1 MRVPNLVSKTL
12 SMISTTQQDK
22 SKGAKMRELTY
33 REALR
38 EALREE
44 MRGDPSVFLMGEEI
58 AEYGGSFKV
67 TLGLVDEF
75 GHDRVR
81 NTPLAEASIAGAAL
95 GAALVGMRPVAEI
108 MYIDFSFIAADLIIN
123 QIAKLR
129 YMTGGMVKVP
139 LVIRT
144 QGGGGAAA
152 AAHHSQ
158 SLEVIY
164 AHIPGLIV
172 VMPSNAYDAK
182 GLLKS
187 SIREDNPVIFIEHK
201 KLYGEAC
208 AVPEEEYLVPLGKAE
223 VKRQGDDITVV
234 TYSRCVN
241 LTLMVAE
248 KLKGDGIELEIIDLR
263 TLKPLDEDV
272 ILSSVKKTGK
282 VMIVYEAYRT
292 GGFGA
297 EIAALVAEKAFDY
310 LDAPIKRVAALDSP
324 VPFNPRLEDYIL
336 PNEKDIEAAALELM
350 GK

>member
-1 MRVPNLVSKTL
+1 
-12 SMISTTQQDK
+12 
-22 SKGAKMRELTY
+22 MRELTF
-33 REALR
+33 REAVR

-44 MRGDPSVFLMGEEI
+44 MKRDPSVFLMGEEI
-58 AEYGGSFKV
+58 AEYGGSYKV
-67 TLGLVDEF
+67 TQGLLDEF
-75 GHDRVR
+75 GHERIR

-108 MYIDFSFIAADLIIN
+108 MYIDFSFIAADQIIN

-144 QGGGGAAA
+144 QGGGGVAAGP
-152 AAHHSQ
+152 HHSQ
-158 SLEVIY
+158 SLEAIY
-164 AHIPGLIV
+164 AHIPGLLV

-208 AVPEEEYLVPLGKAE
+208 EVPEEEYLVPLGKGE
-223 VKRQGDDITVV
+223 VKRQGKDITVV
-234 TYSRCVN
+234 AYSRSAIRA
-241 LTLMVAE
+241 LTVAE
-248 KLKGDGIELEIIDLR
+248 ELEKDGIELEVVDPR

-272 ILSSVKKTGK
+272 ILSSVQKTGK
-282 VMIVYEAYRT
+282 VMIVYEACRT

-297 EIAALVAEKAFDY
+297 EIAAVIGEKAFDY

-324 VPFNPRLEDYIL
+324 IPFNPKMEDYIL
-336 PNEKDIEAAALELM
+336 PNEENIKTAALELM

>member
-1 MRVPNLVSKTL
+1 
-12 SMISTTQQDK
+12 
-22 SKGAKMRELTY
+22 MRELTY

-44 MRGDPSVFLMGEEI
+44 MKRDPAVFLMGEEI
-58 AEYGGSFKV
+58 AEYGGSYKV

-75 GHDRVR
+75 GHERVR

-108 MYIDFSFIAADLIIN
+108 MYIDFSFIAANQIIN

-144 QGGGGAAA
+144 QGGGGVAAGP
-152 AAHHSQ
+152 HHSQ
-158 SLEVIY
+158 SLEAIY

-201 KLYGEAC
+201 KLYGEAVE
-208 AVPEEEYLVPLGKAE
+208 VPEEEYLVPLGKGE
-223 VKRQGDDITVV
+223 VKRQGKDITVV
-234 TYSRCVN
+234 TYSRCVIRA
-241 LTLMVAE
+241 LTVAE
-248 KLKGDGIELEIIDLR
+248 DLENDGIELEVVDLR
-263 TLKPLDEDV
+263 TLKPLDEEV

-282 VMIVYEAYRT
+282 VLIVYEACRM

-297 EIAALVAEKAFDY
+297 EIAATVAEKAFDY

-324 VPFNPRLEDYIL
+324 VPFNPKLEAHIL
-336 PNEKDIEAAALELM
+336 PGEDEIKATALELM
-350 GK
+350 GR

>member
-1 MRVPNLVSKTL
+1 
-12 SMISTTQQDK
+12 
-22 SKGAKMRELTY
+22 MRELTY
-33 REALR
+33 REAVR

-44 MRGDPSVFLMGEEI
+44 MKRDPSVFLMGEEI
-58 AEYGGSFKV
+58 AEYGGSYKV
-67 TLGLVDEF
+67 TQGLLDEF

-108 MYIDFSFIAADLIIN
+108 MYIDFSFIAADQIIN

-144 QGGGGAAA
+144 QGGGGVAAGP
-152 AAHHSQ
+152 HHSQ
-158 SLEVIY
+158 SLEAIY

-172 VMPSNAYDAK
+172 VMPSNAYDVK

-201 KLYGEAC
+201 KLYGEAGE
-208 AVPEEEYLVPLGKAE
+208 VPEEEYLVPLGKGE
-223 VKRQGDDITVV
+223 VKRQGKDITVV
-234 TYSRCVN
+234 TYSRCVIRT
-241 LTLMVAE
+241 LTVAE
-248 KLKGDGIELEIIDLR
+248 ELKKDGIELEVVDLR

-282 VMIVYEAYRT
+282 AMVVYEAVRT

-297 EIAALVAEKAFDY
+297 EIAATIAEKAFDY
-310 LDAPIKRVAALDSP
+310 LDAPVKRVAALDSP
-324 VPFNPRLEDYIL
+324 IPFNPRLEDYIL
-336 PNEKDIEAAALELM
+336 PNEEKIKAAALELM

>member
-1 MRVPNLVSKTL
+1 
-12 SMISTTQQDK
+12 
-22 SKGAKMRELTY
+22 MRELTF
-33 REALR
+33 REAVR

-44 MRGDPSVFLMGEEI
+44 MKRDPNVFLIGEEI
-58 AEYGGSFKV
+58 AEYGGSYKV
-67 TLGLVDEF
+67 TQGLVDEF
-75 GHDRVR
+75 GRERVR
-81 NTPLAEASIAGAAL
+81 NTPLAEAAIAGATL

-108 MYIDFSFIAADLIIN
+108 MYIDFSFIASNQIIN

-144 QGGGGAAA
+144 QGGGGVAAGP
-152 AAHHSQ
+152 HHSQ

-164 AHIPGLIV
+164 AHIPGLMV

-187 SIREDNPVIFIEHK
+187 SIREDNPVMFIEHK
-201 KLYGEAC
+201 KLYGESC
-208 AVPEEEYLVPLGKAE
+208 EVPEEDYLIPLGKGDI
-223 VKRQGDDITVV
+223 KRQGKDITVI

-241 LTLMVAE
+241 QALTAAE
-248 KLKGDGIELEIIDLR
+248 ELKKEGRELEIVDLR
-263 TLKPLDEDV
+263 TLKPLDED
-272 ILSSVKKTGK
+272 IFLSSVKKTGK
-282 VMIVYEAYRT
+282 ALVVYEACRT

-297 EIAALVAEKAFDY
+297 EIAAIIGEKAFDY

-324 VPFNPRLEDYIL
+324 IPFNPKLEDYVL
-336 PNEKDIEAAALELM
+336 PNEKKIKAAALELM

>member
-1 MRVPNLVSKTL
+1 
-12 SMISTTQQDK
+12 
-22 SKGAKMRELTY
+22 MRELTY

-44 MRGDPSVFLMGEEI
+44 MKRDPSVFVMGEEI
-58 AEYGGSFKV
+58 AEYGGAYKV
-67 TLGLVDEF
+67 TQGLVDEF
-75 GHDRVR
+75 GHERVR
-81 NTPLAEASIAGAAL
+81 NTPLAETSIAGAAL
-95 GAALVGMRPVAEI
+95 GASLVGMRPVAEI
-108 MYIDFSFIAADLIIN
+108 MYIDFTFIAADQIIN

-144 QGGGGAAA
+144 QGGGGVSGGP
-152 AAHHSQ
+152 HHSQ

-164 AHIPGLIV
+164 AHIPGLLV

-208 AVPEEEYLVPLGKAE
+208 QVPEEEYLVPLGKGE
-223 VKRQGDDITVV
+223 VKRQGNDVTVV

-241 LTLMVAE
+241 RVLNAAE
-248 KLKGDGIELEIIDLR
+248 ELKNDGIELEVVDPR

-272 ILSSVKKTGK
+272 ILNSVKKTGK
-282 VMIVYEAYRT
+282 AMVVYEACRT

-297 EIAALVAEKAFDY
+297 EIAAMIAEKAFDY
-310 LDAPIKRVAALDSP
+310 LDAPVKRVAALDSP
-324 VPFNPRLEDYIL
+324 IPFNPKLENYIL
-336 PNEKDIEAAALELM
+336 PNEDDIKATVLELT

>member
-1 MRVPNLVSKTL
+1 
-12 SMISTTQQDK
+12 
-22 SKGAKMRELTY
+22 MRELTY

-44 MRGDPSVFLMGEEI
+44 MKRDPEVFLIGEEI
-58 AEYGGSFKV
+58 AEYGGSYKV
-67 TLGLVDEF
+67 TQGLVEEF
-75 GHDRVR
+75 GHDRIR

-108 MYIDFSFIAADLIIN
+108 MYIDFSFIAANQIIN

-144 QGGGGAAA
+144 QGGGGVAAGP
-152 AAHHSQ
+152 HHSQ
-158 SLEVIY
+158 SLEAIY
-164 AHIPGLIV
+164 AHIPGLLV

-208 AVPEEEYLVPLGKAE
+208 EVPEEEYLVPLGKGE
-223 VKRQGDDITVV
+223 IKRQGKDITVV
-234 TYSRCVN
+234 AYSRCVVRA
-241 LTLMVAE
+241 LTVAE
-248 KLKGDGIELEIIDLR
+248 ELKKDGIELEVVDPR

-282 VMIVYEAYRT
+282 VMVVYEACRT

-297 EIAALVAEKAFDY
+297 EIAATVAEKAFDY

-324 VPFNPRLEDYIL
+324 IPFNPKMEDYIL
-336 PNEKDIEAAALELM
+336 PNEDNIRAAALELM

>member
-1 MRVPNLVSKTL
+1 MSLVMKES
-12 SMISTTQQDK
+12 Q
-22 SKGAKMRELTY
+22 
-33 REALR
+33 
-38 EALREE
+38 
-44 MRGDPSVFLMGEEI
+44 
-58 AEYGGSFKV
+58 
-67 TLGLVDEF
+67 GLVDEF
-75 GHDRVR
+75 GHERVR

-95 GAALVGMRPVAEI
+95 GASLVGMRPVAEI
-108 MYIDFSFIAADLIIN
+108 MYIDFTFIAADQIIN

-144 QGGGGAAA
+144 QGGGGVAAGP
-152 AAHHSQ
+152 HHSQ
-158 SLEVIY
+158 SLEAIY

-201 KLYGEAC
+201 KLYGETC
-208 AVPEEEYLVPLGKAE
+208 EVPEEEYLVPLGKGE
-223 VKRQGDDITVV
+223 VKRQGNDVTVV

-241 LTLMVAE
+241 RVLNAAE
-248 KLKGDGIELEIIDLR
+248 ELKNDGIELEVVDPR

-272 ILSSVKKTGK
+272 ILDSVKKTGK
-282 VMIVYEAYRT
+282 AMVVYEACRT

-297 EIAALVAEKAFDY
+297 EIAAMIAEKAFDY
-310 LDAPIKRVAALDSP
+310 LDAPVKRVAALDSP
-324 VPFNPRLEDYIL
+324 IPFNPKLENYIL
-336 PNEKDIEAAALELM
+336 PNEDDIKATALELT

>member
-1 MRVPNLVSKTL
+1 
-12 SMISTTQQDK
+12 
-22 SKGAKMRELTY
+22 MRELTY
-33 REALR
+33 REAVR

-44 MRGDPSVFLMGEEI
+44 MKRDPSVFLMGEEI
-58 AEYGGSFKV
+58 AEYGGSYKV
-67 TLGLVDEF
+67 TQGLLDEF

-108 MYIDFSFIAADLIIN
+108 MYIDFSFIAADQIIN

-144 QGGGGAAA
+144 QGGGGVAAGP
-152 AAHHSQ
+152 HHSQ
-158 SLEVIY
+158 SLEAIY

-172 VMPSNAYDAK
+172 VMPSTAYDAK

-201 KLYGEAC
+201 KLYGEAGE
-208 AVPEEEYLVPLGKAE
+208 VPEEEYLVPLGKGE
-223 VKRQGDDITVV
+223 VKRQGKDITVV
-234 TYSRCVN
+234 TYSRCVLRT
-241 LTLMVAE
+241 LTVAE
-248 KLKGDGIELEIIDLR
+248 ELKKDGIELEVVDPR

-282 VMIVYEAYRT
+282 AMVVYEAVRT

-297 EIAALVAEKAFDY
+297 EIAATIAEKAFDY
-310 LDAPIKRVAALDSP
+310 LDAPVKRVAALDSP
-324 VPFNPRLEDYIL
+324 IPFNPGMENYIL
-336 PNEKDIEAAALELM
+336 PNEEKIKAAALELM

>member
-1 MRVPNLVSKTL
+1 
-12 SMISTTQQDK
+12 
-22 SKGAKMRELTY
+22 MRELTY
-33 REALR
+33 REAVR

-44 MRGDPSVFLMGEEI
+44 MKRDPSVFLMGEEI
-58 AEYGGSFKV
+58 AEYGGSYKV
-67 TLGLVDEF
+67 TQGLVDEF

-108 MYIDFSFIAADLIIN
+108 MYIDFSFIAADQIIN

-144 QGGGGAAA
+144 QGGGGVAAGP
-152 AAHHSQ
+152 HHSQ
-158 SLEVIY
+158 SLEAIY

-172 VMPSNAYDAK
+172 VMPSNAYDVK

-201 KLYGEAC
+201 KLYGEAGE
-208 AVPEEEYLVPLGKAE
+208 VPEEEYLVPLGKGE
-223 VKRQGDDITVV
+223 VKRQGKDMTVV
-234 TYSRCVN
+234 TYSRCVIRT
-241 LTLMVAE
+241 LTVAE
-248 KLKGDGIELEIIDLR
+248 ELKKDGIELEVVDPR

-282 VMIVYEAYRT
+282 AMVVYEAVRT

-297 EIAALVAEKAFDY
+297 EIAATIAEKAFDY
-310 LDAPIKRVAALDSP
+310 LDAPVKRVAALDSP
-324 VPFNPRLEDYIL
+324 IPFNPGMEDYIL
-336 PNEKDIEAAALELM
+336 PNEEKIKAAALELI

>member
-1 MRVPNLVSKTL
+1 
-12 SMISTTQQDK
+12 
-22 SKGAKMRELTY
+22 MRELTY

-44 MRGDPSVFLMGEEI
+44 MKRDPAVFLMGEEI
-58 AEYGGSFKV
+58 AEYGGSYKV

-75 GHDRVR
+75 GHERVR

-108 MYIDFSFIAADLIIN
+108 MYIDFSFIAANQIIN

-144 QGGGGAAA
+144 QGGGGVAAGP
-152 AAHHSQ
+152 HHSQ
-158 SLEVIY
+158 SLEAIY

-201 KLYGEAC
+201 KLYGEAGE
-208 AVPEEEYLVPLGKAE
+208 VPEEEYLVPLGKAD
-223 VKRQGDDITVV
+223 VKRQGKDITVV
-234 TYSRCVN
+234 TYSRCVIRA
-241 LTLMVAE
+241 LTVAE
-248 KLKGDGIELEIIDLR
+248 DLKNDGIELEVVDLR
-263 TLKPLDEDV
+263 TLKPLDEEV

-282 VMIVYEAYRT
+282 VLIVYEACRM

-297 EIAALVAEKAFDY
+297 EIAATVAEKAFDY

-324 VPFNPRLEDYIL
+324 VPFNPKLEAHIL
-336 PNEKDIEAAALELM
+336 PSEDKIKAAALELM
-350 GK
+350 GR

>member
-1 MRVPNLVSKTL
+1 
-12 SMISTTQQDK
+12 
-22 SKGAKMRELTY
+22 MRELTF
-33 REALR
+33 REAVR

-44 MRGDPSVFLMGEEI
+44 MKRDPSVFLMGEEI
-58 AEYGGSFKV
+58 AEYGGSYKV
-67 TLGLVDEF
+67 TQGLLDEF
-75 GHDRVR
+75 GHERIR

-108 MYIDFSFIAADLIIN
+108 MYIDFSFIAADQIIN

-144 QGGGGAAA
+144 QGGGGVAAGP
-152 AAHHSQ
+152 HHSQ
-158 SLEVIY
+158 SLEAIY
-164 AHIPGLIV
+164 AHIPGLLV

-208 AVPEEEYLVPLGKAE
+208 EVPEEEYLVPLGKGE
-223 VKRQGDDITVV
+223 VKRQGKDITVV
-234 TYSRCVN
+234 AYSRSAIRA
-241 LTLMVAE
+241 LTVAE
-248 KLKGDGIELEIIDLR
+248 ELEKDGIELEVVDPR

-272 ILSSVKKTGK
+272 ILSSVQKTGK
-282 VMIVYEAYRT
+282 VMIVYEACRT

-297 EIAALVAEKAFDY
+297 EIAAVIGEKAFDY

-324 VPFNPRLEDYIL
+324 IPFNPKMEDYIL
-336 PNEKDIEAAALELM
+336 PNEDNIKAVALELM

>member
-1 MRVPNLVSKTL
+1 
-12 SMISTTQQDK
+12 
-22 SKGAKMRELTY
+22 MRELTF
-33 REALR
+33 REAVR

-44 MRGDPSVFLMGEEI
+44 MKRDPSVFLMGEEI
-58 AEYGGSFKV
+58 AEYGGSYKV
-67 TLGLVDEF
+67 TQGLVDEF
-75 GHDRVR
+75 GHERIR

-108 MYIDFSFIAADLIIN
+108 MYIDFSFIAADQIIN

-144 QGGGGAAA
+144 QGGGGVAAGP
-152 AAHHSQ
+152 HHSQ
-158 SLEVIY
+158 SLEAIY
-164 AHIPGLIV
+164 AHIPGLLV

-208 AVPEEEYLVPLGKAE
+208 EVPEEEYLVPLGKGE
-223 VKRQGDDITVV
+223 VKRQGKDITVV
-234 TYSRCVN
+234 AYSRCMLRALN
-241 LTLMVAE
+241 AAE
-248 KLKGDGIELEIIDLR
+248 ELKKDGIELEVVDPR

-272 ILSSVKKTGK
+272 ILSSVQKTGK
-282 VMIVYEAYRT
+282 AMVVYEGCQT

-297 EIAALVAEKAFDY
+297 EIAAVIGEKAFDY
-310 LDAPIKRVAALDSP
+310 LDAPIKRVAALNSP
-324 VPFNPRLEDYIL
+324 IPFNPRLEDYVL
-336 PNEKDIEAAALELM
+336 PNEENIKAAALELM

>member
-1 MRVPNLVSKTL
+1 
-12 SMISTTQQDK
+12 
-22 SKGAKMRELTY
+22 MRELTY
-33 REALR
+33 REAVR

-44 MRGDPSVFLMGEEI
+44 MKRDPSVFLMGEEI
-58 AEYGGSFKV
+58 AEYGGSYKV
-67 TLGLVDEF
+67 TQGLVDEF
-75 GHDRVR
+75 GHERVR

-108 MYIDFSFIAADLIIN
+108 MYIDFSFIAADQIIN

-144 QGGGGAAA
+144 QGGGGVAAGP
-152 AAHHSQ
+152 HHSQ
-158 SLEVIY
+158 SLEAIY
-164 AHIPGLIV
+164 AHIPGLLV
-172 VMPSNAYDAK
+172 VMPSSAYDVK

-201 KLYGEAC
+201 KLYGEAGE
-208 AVPEEEYLVPLGKAE
+208 VPEEEYLVPLGKGE
-223 VKRQGDDITVV
+223 VKRQGKDMTVV
-234 TYSRCVN
+234 TYSRCVIRT
-241 LTLMVAE
+241 LTVAE
-248 KLKGDGIELEIIDLR
+248 ELQKDGIELEVVDPR

-282 VMIVYEAYRT
+282 AMVVYEACRT

-297 EIAALVAEKAFDY
+297 EIAAMIAEKAFDY

-324 VPFNPRLEDYIL
+324 IPFNPKMEDYVI
-336 PNEKDIEAAALELM
+336 PNENDIKTAAMELM

>member
-1 MRVPNLVSKTL
+1 
-12 SMISTTQQDK
+12 
-22 SKGAKMRELTY
+22 MRELTF
-33 REALR
+33 REAVR

-44 MRGDPSVFLMGEEI
+44 MKRDPSVFLMGEEI
-58 AEYGGSFKV
+58 AEYGGSYKV
-67 TLGLVDEF
+67 TQGLLDEF
-75 GHDRVR
+75 GHERIR

-95 GAALVGMRPVAEI
+95 GASLVGMRPVAEI
-108 MYIDFSFIAADLIIN
+108 MYIDFSFIAADQIIN

-144 QGGGGAAA
+144 QGGGGVAAGP
-152 AAHHSQ
+152 HHSQ
-158 SLEVIY
+158 SLEAIY
-164 AHIPGLIV
+164 AHIPGLLV

-208 AVPEEEYLVPLGKAE
+208 EVPEEEYLVPLGKGE
-223 VKRQGDDITVV
+223 VKRQGKDITVV
-234 TYSRCVN
+234 AYSRCALRA
-241 LTLMVAE
+241 LTVAE
-248 KLKGDGIELEIIDLR
+248 ELEKDGIELEVVDPR

-272 ILSSVKKTGK
+272 ILSSVQKTGK
-282 VMIVYEAYRT
+282 VMVVYEACKT

-297 EIAALVAEKAFDY
+297 EIAAVIGEKAFDY

-324 VPFNPRLEDYIL
+324 IPFNPKMEDYIL
-336 PNEKDIEAAALELM
+336 PNEENIKTAALELM